1 MTAGRAQR
9 VDPADELARG
19 HSKTVGQRCPGVNS
33 RVRPVRS
40 AVGLEAEPDP
50 GPQRTLRC
58 STSGGI
64 ASGIFAVFDRA
75 PNPTENAR
83 TPLPRSRLLRCL
95 SWFACF
101 GALTSAA
108 AIVAGTMS
116 LPETDAAVR
125 DRVIGTSLFMPD
137 GVACVPCR
145 RSRPGLRSLG
155 AFTGQEVILHASLS
169 HQGLGLRR
177 KRPRSGVLMEPL
189 DIVGHWP
196 LGFEPLLETIG
207 RTVSSG
213 AGAECAI
220 EAS

>member
-1 MTAGRAQR
+1 
-9 VDPADELARG
+9 
-19 HSKTVGQRCPGVNS
+19 
-33 RVRPVRS
+33 
-40 AVGLEAEPDP
+40 
-50 GPQRTLRC
+50 
-58 STSGGI
+58 
-64 ASGIFAVFDRA
+64 
-75 PNPTENAR
+75 
-83 TPLPRSRLLRCL
+83 
-95 SWFACF
+95 
-101 GALTSAA
+101 
-108 AIVAGTMS
+108 MS